1 MESRNNSTRLS
12 VPEPS
17 DPDAA
22 QTDIPTQQEPAQQD
36 TNKNSLLNFI
46 RPTEFV
52 ELPTEGRFY
61 PEGHP
66 LHGQDSVEI
75 NMMTAKEEDILTN
88 RSLIKKGVA
97 LDRMVRSLLIDK
109 RINVKD
115 LFLGDKNA
123 IIVTARISA
132 YGPEYKASITCPSCN
147 TAETYEI
154 DLEEVLADSEGFQMP
169 DGVEMNHRNNFIIE
183 LPKTGISAEV
193 RLLNGHDSIED
204 TKKNKSM
211 GLIDMFKKF
220 VVSLNEITD
229 RKQVDEF
236 LELMPASDSK
246 ILRQKYGEL
255 VPNVDMDLSFECN
268 TCDHEQTM
276 EVPLSAD
283 FFWPGS

>member
-1 MESRNNSTRLS
+1 MESRNNSARLAAPGNPAP
-12 VPEPS
+12 VTEEP
-17 DPDAA
+17 
-22 QTDIPTQQEPAQQD
+22 TIPVEATEN
-36 TNKNSLLNFI
+36 TENTSKNSLLNFI

-52 ELPTEGRFY
+52 KLPTGGRFY

-66 LHGQDSVEI
+66 LYEQDSVEI
-75 NMMTAKEEDILTN
+75 SMMTAKEEDILSN

-97 LDRMVRSLLIDK
+97 LDRVVHSLLVDK

-147 TAETYEI
+147 VTETYEI
-154 DLEEVLADSEGFQMP
+154 DLAEVLSDDAGFHMP
-169 DGVEMNHRNNFIIE
+169 AGVEMNHRNNFIIQ
-183 LPKTGISAEV
+183 LPKTGIIAEV

-220 VVSLNEITD
+220 VVSLNDVTD
-229 RKQVDEF
+229 RKQVNEF
-236 LELMPASDSK
+236 LELMPAADSK
-246 ILRQKYGEL
+246 ILRQKYSDL
-255 VPNVDMDLSFECN
+255 VPNINMDLNFECN
-268 TCDHEQTM
+268 TCDYEQTM